1 MLMQQFATMADVE
14 AAHLA
19 AYPARVEA
27 AATADAA
34 TAGDFLQQCIAPSR

>member
-1 MLMQQFATMADVE
+1 MEQFDTMADVE
-14 AAHLA
+14 VAHLA

-34 TAGDFLQQCIAPSR
+34 AAGDFLQQSIAPSR